1 MFCNYSCPVFY
12 VSLLL
17 FMSLL
22 LCISFRFASPSALHP
37 LLLYASL
44 CFASPLT
51 CSYIALSLPS
61 NALILCAYI
70 CGLRASQLW
79 ACYFTYVKHMNHIC
93 GHSKTSLVSGRNM
106 ECKQKEHGWLVKE
119 IQAGWRKIMTCTERT
134 KAYIK
139 QKAAY
144 LPYFS
149 S

>member
-1 MFCNYSCPVFY
+1 LFCNYSCPVFY

-61 NALILCAYI
+61 DALIPCAYI

-79 ACYFTYVKHMNHIC
+79 TCCFTYVKHLNHIR
-93 GHSKTSLVSGRNM
+93 GHAKTSLVSGRNM

-144 LPYFS
+144 LSCFS

>member
-12 VSLLL
+12 VPLLL

-22 LCISFRFASPSALHP
+22 LCIPF
-37 LLLYASL
+37 
-44 CFASPLT
+44 CFASTLALRFPLL
-51 CSYIALSLPS
+51 CIPSYLLLH
-61 NALILCAYI
+61 NAFFTFR

-119 IQAGWRKIMTCTERT
+119 IQAGWRKIMTYTERT
-134 KAYIK
+134 KTYIK

-144 LPYFS
+144 LPCFS

>member
-12 VSLLL
+12 V
-17 FMSLL
+17 SLL

-51 CSYIALSLPS
+51 CSYIAFSLPLD
-61 NALILCAYI
+61 ALILCAYI

-79 ACYFTYVKHMNHIC
+79 MCCFIYVKHLNNIC
-93 GHSKTSLVSGRNM
+93 GHAKISLVSGRNM

-134 KAYIK
+134 KTYIK

-144 LPYFS
+144 LPCFS

>member
-1 MFCNYSCPVFY
+1 MFVIIVALYFTCPFCF
-12 VSLLL
+12 S
-17 FMSLL
+17 
-22 LCISFRFASPSALHP
+22 SPSALHP

-51 CSYIALSLPS
+51 CSYIAFSLPS

-70 CGLRASQLW
+70 CGLRTSQLW
-79 ACYFTYVKHMNHIC
+79 ACCFTYVKHMNHIC